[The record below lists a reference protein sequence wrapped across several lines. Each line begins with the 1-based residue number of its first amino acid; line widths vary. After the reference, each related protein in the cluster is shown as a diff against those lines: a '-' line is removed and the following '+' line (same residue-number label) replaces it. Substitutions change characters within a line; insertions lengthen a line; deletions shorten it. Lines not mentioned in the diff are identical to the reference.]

1 MILSD
6 QQFEE
11 IRQECPCFYYNT
23 GVDESRCTA
32 TGEAKCFAARCPFLF
47 WDKIKDK
54 FDNPVRAKDFLM
66 IANGLKET
74 NEDLLKLSEQMS
86 KKESPWAF
94 TDDRGEQPAHYT
106 KEYLLEILDC
116 YKRLSGIDK
125 SFESARKCHEHDN
138 NRLMQ
143 TLDKKNEEI
152 EKLKVTIEKQNASL
166 RLWADKYSEREKDWM
181 AMLRKRENIID
192 ELKEEKNQEIQSLQ
206 KRLTEINDMI
216 RPIFSISNI
225 PRGSKITSG
234 GSSAGAKTLAT
245 NDIEQGKEET
255 IKYHPV

>member
-47 WDKIKDK
+47 WDKVAQKHGVKLGEWVELVGRISRLEANQLERMEGNPKLSNSMEWYSNELKKRDK
-54 FDNPVRAKDFLM
+54 E
-66 IANGLKET
+66 IASLSQSLKEVI
-74 NEDLLKLSEQMS
+74 N
-86 KKESPWAF
+86 
-94 TDDRGEQPAHYT
+94 DRNHW
-106 KEYLLEILDC
+106 K
-116 YKRLSGIDK
+116 
-125 SFESARKCHEHDN
+125 
-138 NRLMQ
+138 
-143 TLDKKNEEI
+143 TLC
-152 EKLKVTIEKQNASL
+152 QQ
-166 RLWADKYSEREKDWM
+166 
-181 AMLRKRENIID
+181 
-192 ELKEEKNQEIQSLQ
+192 EEKAEVEIKKKAHETIVDLRIQLVRRDKEIQSLQ

-234 GSSAGAKTLAT
+234 GSSAGTKTLAT